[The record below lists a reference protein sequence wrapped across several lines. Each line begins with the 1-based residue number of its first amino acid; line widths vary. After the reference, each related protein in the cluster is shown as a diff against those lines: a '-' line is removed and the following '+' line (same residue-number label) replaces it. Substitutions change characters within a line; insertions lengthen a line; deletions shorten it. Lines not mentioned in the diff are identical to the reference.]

1 MRELMQQLEAD
12 GTPAPAPIEQRWS
25 AASSADMSPVASR
38 GEPDGLHSWVGIIMY
53 LPAEDR
59 HTRKAITDRSA
70 CRLPA
75 LAPPLCTFACYDESL
90 HQHEWRRD
98 ALHSMEDHPDA
109 CLSTKDEHALK
120 ADISNGAY
128 LNIAE
133 MLQ

>member
-25 AASSADMSPVASR
+25 AASSADMSPVAAR

-70 CRLPA
+70 HQLSARALSAALRGITSASVSMNSARCLAFYRGPSSCTYPPWLMPLQTSIETVGNISVLPR
-75 LAPPLCTFACYDESL
+75 CFA
-90 HQHEWRRD
+90 
-98 ALHSMEDHPDA
+98 
-109 CLSTKDEHALK
+109 
-120 ADISNGAY
+120 
-128 LNIAE
+128 
-133 MLQ
+133 